1 MGNVFPVRQKKKNK
15 KQKSSKQL
23 VDNYRPVSLLPIFSK
38 IFEKMLFDSIYEFLD
53 KNCLLN
59 SNQST

>member
-1 MGNVFPVRQKKKNK
+1 MGNVFPVRQNK

>member
-1 MGNVFPVRQKKKNK
+1 MGNVFPVRQKKNK